1 MRGTEGAEG
10 NPGRLEGAQ
19 GCREVLRARSSQ
31 AVVTADPV
39 RQEGSL
45 TGDGTLLSSRQELG
59 VRMILD
65 DPS

>member
-1 MRGTEGAEG
+1 M
-10 NPGRLEGAQ
+10 
-19 GCREVLRARSSQ
+19 
-31 AVVTADPV
+31 VTADPV